1 MLALCTLTISSTLEK
16 CHGHGVVLAVSAV
29 VVVVVVVEFAHA
41 VEVQA
46 PALGPVLQGAEAE
59 RVATLRCPIY
69 LNGNY
74 NLKWFICV
82 LCTKSGTG
90 KL

>member
-16 CHGHGVVLAVSAV
+16 CHGYGVVLAVSAD
-29 VVVVVVVEFAHA
+29 VVESAHA

-46 PALGPVLQGAEAE
+46 PALDPVLLGAEAE
-59 RVATLRCPIY
+59 RVAMVRCPIY

-82 LCTKSGTG
+82 LCTKSGTAT
-90 KL
+90 L